1 MLVIDLMKPPP
12 LNKEWVDGF
21 MTCFLRLA
29 PGVPAVGAL
38 EHAIVA
44 YESAWLLEPLEAA
57 ELWLA
62 ALRGRGW
69 LLPP

>member
-1 MLVIDLMKPPP
+1 MLVIDLLKPPP

-21 MTCFLRLA
+21 MTSFLRLA
-29 PGVPAVGAL
+29 PAVPAVGAL
-38 EHAIVA
+38 EHAVVA

-69 LLPP
+69 LPP